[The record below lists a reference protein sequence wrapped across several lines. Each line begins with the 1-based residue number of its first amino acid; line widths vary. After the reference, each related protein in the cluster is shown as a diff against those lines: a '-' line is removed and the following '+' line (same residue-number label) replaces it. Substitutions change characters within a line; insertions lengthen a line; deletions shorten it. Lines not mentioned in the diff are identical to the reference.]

1 MKIDITYARW
11 NEEALEAGSTDDHGF
26 VVEDRE
32 VFDAAEAVDVF
43 KYYNDGNDFCEAS
56 SCTLDADT
64 WFSTTDFSDDG
75 AIYSLH
81 VTGATLGQLKEI
93 ADLLHADVK
102 LPKAKLSVA

>member
-11 NEEALEAGSTDDHGF
+11 NKKALEAGSTDDHGF

-32 VFDAAEAVDVF
+32 VFDAEEAVDVF
-43 KYYNDGNDFCEAS
+43 KHYNDDNDFCEAS

-64 WFSTTDFSDDG
+64 WFSTTDFCDERKL
-75 AIYSLH
+75 YSLH

-93 ADLLHADVK
+93 ADLLHADVQ
-102 LPKAKLSVA
+102 LPKTKLSVA

>member
-1 MKIDITYARW
+1 MKIDIAYARW

-32 VFDAAEAVDVF
+32 VFDAEEAVDVF
-43 KYYNDGNDFCEAS
+43 KYYTDGDDFCEAS

-64 WFSTTDFSDDG
+64 WFTTTDFNDDKTLFT
-75 AIYSLH
+75 LH
-81 VTGATLGQLKEI
+81 IEGATLGQLKEI

-102 LPKAKLSVA
+102 LPKARLSVA